1 MLVGAKMDYS
11 QSKTYGTKAYPVNAE
26 HTTDLLQ
33 RIEPMLTPEKL
44 VSRYLKGI
52 DLSQYSP
59 EDLKDKIM
67 LAMNNVEAMTGLIL
81 TKTQFKE
88 RVAYD
93 RDLYRS
99 FIFTKTN
106 KGPVLSV
113 ERLAVVSSDG
123 TRIFDVPAHWVEMGK
138 AFMRQISVIP
148 LLTVFNASGLEQGKA
163 NNAGLIFLQAINAY
177 HWVPSFWEITYTAG
191 VCHKDGQMPIVINEL
206 IGMEA
211 AIEILGALQTL
222 VTVGSQSIG
231 QDGISQ
237 SSGLKNGGN
246 IYQTRIEELE
256 VKKQALMKK
265 IKAINHQK
273 YFLSNI

>member
-1 MLVGAKMDYS
+1 
-11 QSKTYGTKAYPVNAE
+11 
-26 HTTDLLQ
+26 
-33 RIEPMLTPEKL
+33 
-44 VSRYLKGI
+44 
-52 DLSQYSP
+52 
-59 EDLKDKIM
+59 
-67 LAMNNVEAMTGLIL
+67 
-81 TKTQFKE
+81 
-88 RVAYD
+88 
-93 RDLYRS
+93 
-99 FIFTKTN
+99 
-106 KGPVLSV
+106 
-113 ERLAVVSSDG
+113 
-123 TRIFDVPAHWVEMGK
+123 
-138 AFMRQISVIP
+138 MRQISVIP

>member
-1 MLVGAKMDYS
+1 MLVGANMDFS
-11 QSKTYGTKAYPVNAE
+11 ESKKYGTKAYPVNAE
-26 HTTDLLQ
+26 ITSDLLQ

-52 DLSQYSP
+52 DLSSYTS

-67 LAMNNVEAMTGLIL
+67 LAMNNVELMTGLIL

-88 RVAYD
+88 RIAYD

-99 FIFTKTN
+99 FVFTKTN
-106 KGPVLSV
+106 KGPILSV

-123 TRIFDVPAHWVEMGK
+123 TRIFDIPTEWLEMGK

-148 LLTVFNASGLEQGKA
+148 LLTVFNASGLEKGKA
-163 NNAGLIFLQAINAY
+163 NNAGLIFLQAVNAY
-177 HWVPSFWEITYTAG
+177 HWVPSFWEISYTAG
-191 VCHKDGQMPIVINEL
+191 VCHQDGQMPVAINEL

-222 VTVGSQSIG
+222 VTVGSQSIS

-246 IYQTRIEELE
+246 IYQSRIEELTM
-256 VKKQALMKK
+256 KKEQVLKK